1 MPPNQISPNMDVR
14 VACTSCLSFLRI
26 PPRFHAAADQTA
38 VWIFAPKMDVLGPNF
53 FCGGGIFFM
62 GVLPLMNNTTKPSA
76 GEDLVQICPA
86 VAEQLHQKKKNKNTE
101 RPLKH

>member
-1 MPPNQISPNMDVR
+1 MPPNQISPDMDVR

-53 FCGGGIFFM
+53 FCGGGEYFSW
-62 GVLPLMNNTTKPSA
+62 GYYNNTTKPSA

-86 VAEQLHQKKKNKNTE
+86 VAEQLHQKKKK
-101 RPLKH
+101 